1 MQNEARL
8 LHITG
13 TVQGVGFR
21 PFIYQLAKANGLFG
35 YVKNL
40 GNHVEILI
48 EGNRECL
55 DNFLKE
61 LPEKKPPL
69 ARIKEIKVDTIPF
82 SGYSDFIIIHSEPG
96 TFENSII
103 PPDTAI
109 CEQCKLEIFDPSS
122 RYYHYPFTVCTNCG
136 PRYTTVRTLPYD
148 RENTTM
154 VDFPLCRECEVEYT
168 DPLNRRHHAQPVC
181 CSKCGPEIWLSDS
194 QGKVLVKGYEA
205 IVQASELLQQGSILS
220 VKGFGGFHIACNARM
235 DEPVQKLRR
244 RLARP
249 EQPFAVMAKDIAV
262 VESFTESGDA
272 DRKCLTSPRRP
283 ITVLPKSGN
292 FKLAESVSPGL
303 HNIGV
308 MLPYTGTQNLLF
320 DLVRDAVYVMT
331 SANLPGRPMVVKN
344 EEALEKLKG
353 IVDFH
358 LLHNRVIANRNDDT
372 VIRIV
377 DGHRAFIRRSRG
389 FVPEPVEL
397 PFEVEAAVGVG
408 AEMNSTITLAKGRLA
423 YVSQY
428 IGNTSHVET
437 FRYHSEVYDHLVRLT
452 GIEPLNWGCDL
463 HPAFNT
469 TRFAMSK
476 GGDKTLKIQH
486 HYAHI
491 LALMADN
498 SLPIDSRVLGI
509 ALDGVGYGEDGTAWG
524 GEFLG
529 SSYFGYERLGHLL
542 PQPMPG
548 GDLVAKT
555 PSRMVLGMLS
565 GRLEEAELEKLP
577 LYFPRG
583 KQEFVTVMQ
592 QLQRNINITMT
603 SSTGRVLDAAAALL
617 GICKVRT
624 YEGEPAMKLESAA
637 TKSTHRVDLPLVF
650 RKWGES
656 GIPVLDTTELLLG
669 VYELSGGKYS
679 SADLAFAVE
688 ESLAKGI
695 SKIAASLASK
705 NGFEKIGL
713 SGGVAYND
721 HITSS
726 IAGAMKEG
734 GFEFLV
740 HRHIPCGDG
749 CISFGQAI
757 AAGLKAGSKENHI
770 REVLKSSVPKSTS
783 TASDDFHP
791 ELPHSTY

>member
-8 LHITG
+8 LHVTG

-21 PFIYQLAKANGLFG
+21 PFIYQLAKFHRLSG

-48 EGNRECL
+48 EGKRL
-55 DNFLKE
+55 DLESFLSD

-69 ARIKEIKVDTIPF
+69 ARIKEIKVNTVSF
-82 SGYSDFIIIHSEPG
+82 SGFPEFIIIQSEQG

-109 CEQCKLEIFDPSS
+109 CEECRLEIFDPSS

-148 RENTTM
+148 RENTSM
-154 VDFPLCRECEVEYT
+154 ADFPLCRECEVEYT

-181 CSKCGPEIWLSDS
+181 CPECGPKLWLSDS
-194 QGKVLVKGYEA
+194 QGNVLAKNYEA
-205 IVQASELLQQGSILS
+205 IVKASDLLEQGSILS
-220 VKGFGGFHIACNARM
+220 VKGFGGFHIACNARKE
-235 DEPVQKLRR
+235 EPVQELRK
-244 RLARP
+244 RLGRP
-249 EQPFAVMAKDIAV
+249 EQPFAVMAKDTAV
-262 VESFTESGDA
+262 IGSFAEPEDA
-272 DRKCLTSPRRP
+272 DRKCLTSARRP
-283 ITVLPKSGN
+283 ITLLPKSKT

-320 DLVRDAVYVMT
+320 NLVPDSVYVMT
-331 SANLPGRPMVVKN
+331 SANLPGRPMVVEN

-353 IVDFH
+353 IADFH
-358 LLHNRVIANRNDDT
+358 LLHNRIIANRNDDT
-372 VIRIV
+372 VIRV
-377 DGHRAFIRRSRG
+377 VNGQKAFIRRSRG

-397 PFEVEAAVGVG
+397 PFEVEASAGVG
-408 AEMNSTITLAKGRLA
+408 AEMNSTVTLAKGKLA
-423 YVSQY
+423 YISQY

-437 FRYHSEVYDHLVRLT
+437 FRYHSEVFQHLVRLT

-463 HPAFNT
+463 HPSFNT
-469 TRFAMSK
+469 TRFAVGR
-476 GGDKTLKIQH
+476 GGEKTLQVQH

-498 SLPIDSRVLGI
+498 SLPEDSRVLGI
-509 ALDGVGYGEDGTAWG
+509 ALDGVGYGEDGTVWG

-529 SSYFGYERLGHLL
+529 ASYFGYERLGHLL

-548 GDLVAKT
+548 GDLAVKNPA
-555 PSRMVLGMLS
+555 RMVLGMLS
-565 GRLEEAELEKLP
+565 GKLGEAELEKLS

-583 KQEFVTVMQ
+583 RQEFSAVVQ
-592 QLQRNINITMT
+592 QLQRKINVTM
-603 SSTGRVLDAAAALL
+603 SSSAGRVLDAAAALL
-617 GICKVRT
+617 GICQMRT

-637 TKSTHRVDLPLVF
+637 KKSLHRPDLPLVF
-650 RKWGES
+650 KKEGEA
-656 GIPVLDTTELLLG
+656 GVPILDTTELLLG
-669 VYELSGGKYS
+669 VYEHSGGKYS
-679 SADLAFAVE
+679 PEDLAFAVE
-688 ESLAKGI
+688 ENLAKGI
-695 SKIAASLASK
+695 AEIAIYLAAK
-705 NGFEKIGL
+705 KGFEKVGL

-721 HITSS
+721 HITSC
-726 IAGAMKEG
+726 IAGTVKEA
-734 GFEFLV
+734 GFEFLT
-740 HRHIPCGDG
+740 HRRIPCGDG

-757 AAGLKAGSKENHI
+757 AAGLGTDSE
-770 REVLKSSVPKSTS
+770 ETL
-783 TASDDFHP
+783 
-791 ELPHSTY
+791 

>member
-8 LHITG
+8 LHVTG

-21 PFIYQLAKANGLFG
+21 PFIYRLAKAHRLSG

-48 EGNRECL
+48 EGERVNIQ
-55 DNFLKE
+55 NFLND

-69 ARIKEIKVDTIPF
+69 ARVKEMKVRTISF
-82 SGYSDFIIIHSEPG
+82 SGYSEFIIIHSERG
-96 TFENSII
+96 SFENSII

-109 CEQCKLEIFDPSS
+109 CEECQLEIFDSSS

-136 PRYTTVRTLPYD
+136 PRYTTVRKLPYD

-154 VDFPLCRECEVEYT
+154 EDFPLCEECKVEYT
-168 DPLNRRHHAQPVC
+168 DPLNRRYHAQPVC
-181 CSKCGPEIWLSDS
+181 CSRCGPEIWLSDS
-194 QGKVLVKGYEA
+194 QGKMLAKNYEA
-205 IVQASELLQQGSILS
+205 ILKASELLEQGSILS
-220 VKGFGGFHIACNARM
+220 VKGFGGFHIACNARKNG
-235 DEPVQKLRR
+235 PVRELRN

-249 EQPFAVMAKDIAV
+249 EQPFAVMAKDMSV
-262 VESFTESGDA
+262 VESFAEPGDA
-272 DRKCLTSPRRP
+272 GRRCLISVRRP
-283 ITVLPKSGN
+283 VTVLPKSKN
-292 FKLAESVSPGL
+292 FNLAESVSPDL

-320 DLVRDAVYVMT
+320 DVVPTSVYVMT
-331 SANLPGRPMVVKN
+331 SANLPGRPMVVEN

-353 IVDFH
+353 IADFH

-372 VIRIV
+372 VIRV
-377 DGHRAFIRRSRG
+377 VNGQEAFIRRSRG

-397 PFEVEAAVGVG
+397 PFEVEAAAGAG
-408 AEMNSTITLAKGRLA
+408 AEMNSTITLAKGKLA
-423 YVSQY
+423 YISQY

-437 FRYHSEVYDHLVRLT
+437 FRYHNEVFDHLVRLT

-463 HPAFNT
+463 HPSFNT
-469 TRFAMSK
+469 TRFAMSRV
-476 GGDKTLKIQH
+476 GEKTLQVQH

-498 SLPIDSRVLGI
+498 SLPVDSRILGI
-509 ALDGVGYGEDGTAWG
+509 ALDGVGYGGDGTVWG

-529 SSYFGYERLGHLL
+529 ASYFEYERLGHLL

-548 GDLVAKT
+548 GDLASKV
-555 PSRMVLGMLS
+555 PSRIVLGMLS
-565 GRLEEAELEKLP
+565 GKLGEAEFKKLP

-583 KQEFVTVMQ
+583 NQEFFTVMQ
-592 QLQRNINITMT
+592 QLQRNINITMS

-617 GICKVRT
+617 GICRIRT
-624 YEGEPAMKLESAA
+624 YEGEPAMKLEAA
-637 TKSTHRVDLPLVF
+637 ASKSTRKLDLPLVF
-650 RKWGES
+650 RKWGEPAV
-656 GIPVLDTTELLLG
+656 PVLDTTELLLG

-679 SADLAFAVE
+679 QADLAFAVE

-695 SKIAASLASK
+695 SEIAVSIARR
-705 NGFEKIGL
+705 NGFERIGL

-726 IAGAMKEG
+726 IAGAVKEA
-734 GFEFLV
+734 GFEFLS
-740 HRHIPCGDG
+740 HRHVPCGDG
-749 CISFGQAI
+749 CISLGQSI
-757 AAGLKAGSKENHI
+757 AAGIPG
-770 REVLKSSVPKSTS
+770 T
-783 TASDDFHP
+783 D
-791 ELPHSTY
+791 

>member
-1 MQNEARL
+1 MQNESRL
-8 LHITG
+8 LHVTG

-21 PFIYQLAKANGLFG
+21 PFIYQLAKAHRLSG

-48 EGNRECL
+48 EGKRVNIQ
-55 DNFLKE
+55 NFLSD

-69 ARIKEIKVDTIPF
+69 ARVKEIAVNTVSF
-82 SGYSDFIIIHSEPG
+82 SGYPEFIIIHSEPG

-109 CEQCKLEIFDPSS
+109 CRDCRLELFDPSS

-148 RENTTM
+148 RENTSM
-154 VDFPLCRECEVEYT
+154 ADFPLCRECEIEYT

-181 CSKCGPEIWLSDS
+181 CPKCGPELWLSDS
-194 QGKVLVKGYEA
+194 RGKVLAKNYEA
-205 IVQASELLQQGSILS
+205 IVTASDLLQRGSILS
-220 VKGFGGFHIACNARM
+220 VKGFGGFHIACNARKE
-235 DEPVQKLRR
+235 EPVQELRR
-244 RLARP
+244 RLGRP
-249 EQPFAVMAKDIAV
+249 EQPFAVMAKDTAV
-262 VESFTESGDA
+262 VESFAEPEEEG
-272 DRKCLTSPRRP
+272 RKCLMSPRRP
-283 ITVLPKSGN
+283 ITVLPRSKD

-320 DLVRDAVYVMT
+320 DLVPDSVYVMT
-331 SANLPGRPMVVKN
+331 SANLPGRPMVVEN

-353 IVDFH
+353 VADFH

-372 VIRIV
+372 VIRV
-377 DGHRAFIRRSRG
+377 VSGHKAFIRRSRG

-397 PFEVEAAVGVG
+397 PFKVEASAGMG
-408 AEMNSTITLAKGRLA
+408 AEMNSTVTLAKGKLA
-423 YVSQY
+423 YISQY

-437 FRYHSEVYDHLVRLT
+437 FRYHSEVFEHLARLT

-469 TRFAMSK
+469 TRFAMGK
-476 GGDKTLKIQH
+476 GGDKTLQVQH

-498 SLPIDSRVLGI
+498 SLPVDSRILGI
-509 ALDGVGYGEDGTAWG
+509 ALDGAGYGRDGTVWG
-524 GEFLG
+524 GELLG

-548 GDLVAKT
+548 GDLAVKT

-565 GRLEEAELEKLP
+565 GRLGEEELEKLP
-577 LYFPRG
+577 LYFPLG
-583 KQEFVTVMQ
+583 KQEFSTVMQ
-592 QLQRNINITMT
+592 QLQRKINVTM
-603 SSTGRVLDAAAALL
+603 SSSAGRVLDAAAALL
-617 GICKVRT
+617 GICRVRT

-637 TKSTHRVDLPLVF
+637 KKSIHRPDLPLVF
-650 RKWGES
+650 RNSGES
-656 GIPVLDTTELLLG
+656 GTPVLDTTELLLG

-679 SADLAFAVE
+679 PADLAFAVE
-688 ESLAKGI
+688 ENLAKGI
-695 SKIAASLASK
+695 SEIAISLATKYS
-705 NGFEKIGL
+705 FEKIGL

-721 HITSS
+721 HITSC
-726 IAGAMKEG
+726 IAGTVKEA

-740 HRHIPCGDG
+740 HRSVPCGDG
-749 CISFGQAI
+749 CISFGQSL
-757 AAGLKAGSKENHI
+757 AAGLG
-770 REVLKSSVPKSTS
+770 
-783 TASDDFHP
+783 
-791 ELPHSTY
+791 TYSEGTQ

>member
-1 MQNEARL
+1 MKNQARI
-8 LHITG
+8 LHVTG

-21 PFIYQLAKANGLFG
+21 PFIYQLAKAHRLSG

-48 EGNRECL
+48 EGDGEDVQDFL
-55 DNFLKE
+55 DD

-69 ARIKEIKVDTIPF
+69 ARIKETKVDTVPF
-82 SGYSDFIIIHSEPG
+82 SGYSEFIIIHSEPG
-96 TFENSII
+96 KFENSII

-109 CEQCKLEIFDPSS
+109 CEQCRSEIFDPSS

-154 VDFPLCRECEVEYT
+154 VDFPLCKECEIEYT

-181 CSKCGPEIWLSDS
+181 CQKCGPGIWLSDP
-194 QGKVLVKGYEA
+194 QGKVLAKNYEA
-205 IVQASELLQQGSILS
+205 IEKASELLQQGSILS
-220 VKGFGGFHIACNARM
+220 VKGFGGFHIACNARRG
-235 DEPVQKLRR
+235 EPVKELRR

-249 EQPFAVMAKDIAV
+249 EQPFAVMAKDMAV
-262 VESFTESGDA
+262 VESFAEPGDA

-283 ITVLPKSGN
+283 ITVLSKSKN
-292 FKLAESVSPGL
+292 FNLADSVSPDL

-320 DLVRDAVYVMT
+320 NLFPDAAYVMT

-344 EEALEKLKG
+344 EEALEKLEG

-377 DGHRAFIRRSRG
+377 NGQKAFIRRSRG

-397 PFEVEAAVGVG
+397 PFEVEASVGVG

-423 YVSQY
+423 YISQY

-437 FRYHSEVYDHLVRLT
+437 FRYHSEVFDHLVRLT
-452 GIEPLNWGCDL
+452 GIEPLKWGCDL
-463 HPAFNT
+463 HPYFNT
-469 TRFAMSK
+469 TRFAMNK
-476 GGDKTLKIQH
+476 GGERTLQVQH

-491 LALMADN
+491 VALMADN
-498 SLPIDSRVLGI
+498 SLPVDSRIMGI
-509 ALDGVGYGEDGTAWG
+509 SLDGVGYGEDGTAWG

-529 SSYFGYERLGHLL
+529 SSYFEYERLGHLM

-548 GDLVAKT
+548 GDLAVKN

-565 GRLEEAELEKLP
+565 GRLEEAELEKLN

-583 KQEFVTVMQ
+583 KQEFSTVMQ
-592 QLQRNINITMT
+592 QLQKNINITMT
-603 SSTGRVLDAAAALL
+603 SSTGRILDAAAALL
-617 GICKVRT
+617 GICKIRT

-637 TKSTHRVDLPLVF
+637 KKSTQKVDLPLVF
-650 RKWGES
+650 KKWGDP
-656 GIPVLDTTELLLG
+656 GVPVLDTTELLLG
-669 VYELSGGKYS
+669 AYELSGGKYS

-688 ESLAKGI
+688 ENLAKGI
-695 SKIAASLASK
+695 SEIAISLASK
-705 NGFEKIGL
+705 HSFENIGL

-721 HITSS
+721 HITPR
-726 IAGAMKEG
+726 IAEIVKEA

-757 AAGLKAGSKENHI
+757 AAGLRK
-770 REVLKSSVPKSTS
+770 
-783 TASDDFHP
+783 D
-791 ELPHSTY
+791 

>member
-1 MQNEARL
+1 MKNQARL
-8 LHITG
+8 LHVTG

-21 PFIYQLAKANGLFG
+21 PFIYQLAKAHRLSG

-48 EGNRECL
+48 EGDGEKVQ
-55 DNFLKE
+55 NFLDD
-61 LPEKKPPL
+61 LPVKKPPL
-69 ARIKEIKVDTIPF
+69 ARIKEIKVDTVPF
-82 SGYSDFIIIHSEPG
+82 SGYSEFIIIHSEPG
-96 TFENSII
+96 KFENSII

-109 CEQCKLEIFDPSS
+109 CEQCRSEIFDPSS

-154 VDFPLCRECEVEYT
+154 VDFPLCGECEVEYI
-168 DPLNRRHHAQPVC
+168 DPFNRRHHAQPVC
-181 CSKCGPEIWLSDS
+181 CPKCGPEIWLSDS
-194 QGKVLVKGYEA
+194 QGEVLAKNYEA
-205 IVQASELLQQGSILS
+205 IEKASELLQQGSILS
-220 VKGFGGFHIACNARM
+220 IKGFGGFHIACNARK
-235 DEPVQKLRR
+235 DEPVQELRK

-249 EQPFAVMAKDIAV
+249 EQPFAVMAKDMAV
-262 VESFTESGDA
+262 VESFAEPGDA
-272 DRKCLTSPRRP
+272 ERKCLTSPRRP
-283 ITVLPKSGN
+283 ITVLPKSKN
-292 FKLAESVSPGL
+292 FRLAESVSPDL

-320 DLVRDAVYVMT
+320 NLVQDAVYVMT

-344 EEALEKLKG
+344 EEAFEKLKG

-377 DGHRAFIRRSRG
+377 NGQKAFIRRSRG

-437 FRYHSEVYDHLVRLT
+437 FRYHSEVFEHLVRLT
-452 GIEPLNWGCDL
+452 GIEPINWGCDL
-463 HPAFNT
+463 HPSFNT
-469 TRFAMSK
+469 TRFAMNK
-476 GGDKTLKIQH
+476 GGERTFPVQH

-491 LALMADN
+491 LALMGDN
-498 SLPIDSRVLGI
+498 SLPVDAQVLGI

-524 GEFLG
+524 GEVLG
-529 SSYFGYERLGHLL
+529 SSYFGYERLGHLM

-548 GDLVAKT
+548 GDLAVKN
-555 PSRMVLGMLS
+555 PSRMVLGVLS
-565 GRLEEAELEKLP
+565 GRLDEAELEKLS

-583 KQEFVTVMQ
+583 KQEFSTVMQ
-592 QLQRNINITMT
+592 QLQRNINITMS
-603 SSTGRVLDAAAALL
+603 SSTGRILDAAAALL
-617 GICKVRT
+617 GICRIRT

-637 TKSTHRVDLPLVF
+637 KKSTQRVDLPLVF
-650 RKWGES
+650 RKWGAS
-656 GIPVLDTTELLLG
+656 GVPVLDTTELLLG
-669 VYELSGGKYS
+669 VYELSCGKYS

-688 ESLAKGI
+688 ENLAKGI
-695 SKIAASLASK
+695 SEIAISLASK

-721 HITSS
+721 HITSY
-726 IAGAMKEG
+726 IAGIVKEA
-734 GFEFLV
+734 GFEFLA
-740 HRHIPCGDG
+740 HRHVPCGDG

-757 AAGLKAGSKENHI
+757 AAGLRKGSKENHDP
-770 REVLKSSVPKSTS
+770 RS
-783 TASDDFHP
+783 A
-791 ELPHSTY
+791 